1 MSVPEHS
8 GKDGA
13 IDPARPLNAELPAR
27 QPVRKPVIESLFSK
41 VVTDNATHFTSRE
54 FKTVA
59 DELRAAVSREY
70 DARYSSPDDKLE

>member
-8 GKDGA
+8 GKDDGV
-13 IDPARPLNAELPAR
+13 DPARPLKAELPAL
-27 QPVRKPVIESLFSK
+27 QPVLKPVIESLFSK
-41 VVTDNATHFTSRE
+41 VVTDNATHFTSRD

-59 DELRAAVSREY
+59 EELRAAVSREY